1 VIVQTWNVNGR
12 GIQAAVELGDT
23 LRADV
28 LLLQEAKLDGALGW
42 KVTGRNVHDNGW
54 GSGIFVRE
62 GSLTAIDVADYDGW
76 VAGAKWTRSVG
87 GREESTYLF
96 SIHSPTGRDGHP
108 RKSYVAESRAIVK
121 SISSS
126 AEVAA
131 GARVIIGGDFNFKSL
146 GERLASEALPTGSD
160 ELAAL
165 TEFRSAEYCVAWKD
179 LNPGHPLAQ
188 TLRWTGNQATPFH
201 CDGFLLKGFDV
212 NEAHCSVLSSARVH
226 SSSDHSPVVVW
237 IPNAG
242 SALRPS

>member
-1 VIVQTWNVNGR
+1 MIVQTWNVNGR
-12 GIQAAVELGDT
+12 GTQAAVELGDT

-28 LLLQEAKLDGALGW
+28 LPLQEAKLDGTPGW
-42 KVTGRNVHDNGW
+42 KTTRSNVHDNGW

-121 SISSS
+121 SISNS
-126 AEVAA
+126 AEVPA

-179 LNPGHPLAQ
+179 LNSGYPLAQ

-201 CDGFLLKGFDV
+201 CDGFLMRGFDV
-212 NEAHCSVLSSARVH
+212 TAAQCSVLSSAHVH
-226 SSSDHSPVVVW
+226 RSSDHSPVVVW
-237 IPNAG
+237 IPNGRPAI
-242 SALRPS
+242 RPS